1 MIPYRVPKN
10 DEAMIVR
17 RGKFLTLVQTAMNK
31 RELQFVRQAC
41 LIWLASYPGDLLVS
55 YIYAAI
61 LAELGDLE
69 MAVGNLQK
77 VIAYDPEFPEAMSL
91 LSQLVNGEA
100 IDAEYHSSL
109 AYLQRNP
116 APVPPTA
123 KWFAPLMNARR
134 AYEAGDQA
142 AAEKAILQALAHN
155 PNLPLP
161 AILHMQI
168 IHKNGN
174 MTLLDTLSGIYGN
187 RWPDCIQIKLL
198 SALADMQQG
207 EDSQGVEKLHWS
219 AAHDISGQVANRL
232 LGADHTFKP
241 IWPEDL
247 KVYFDLPIP
256 ASIAVELG
264 WNALGASGAGNGSE
278 TPAQPA
284 APAQHLASQS
294 ALSGSPTVPRM
305 VSEFA
310 NSAEVDYSEVPPEAF
325 LLSKSPNFGD
335 EKHTKARNETV
346 DSLNEIQA
354 EFDKLA
360 KTMRKTELTTADA
373 RFPNYVLMTSRT
385 ALTNKYGGNTANVII
400 DAMQDL
406 SIKITAL
413 PGWNSVVFVPDDPRI
428 ANDLGLTPNLANDAW
443 KLKLALADLDKQLA
457 GKGEMIGTLLIVGGN
472 DIVPFHQL
480 PNPTDDADSYV
491 PSDNPYA
498 TVDDNYFIPQWPVGR
513 IPDEAGND
521 PVYLIEQLRY
531 LNNEYALKLK
541 AKTFISG
548 TVFENWLFNF
558 RETLNATIQSF
569 KRSEQLGYCA
579 EVWKIP
585 STEVFNVIDRGD
597 RIKSS
602 PPVDTSTLLAKQ
614 KSNPR
619 FAYFNLHGLKDAP
632 EWFGQ
637 SDFTRRLNSP
647 EYPVA
652 VVPELFN
659 DDSPAPD
666 IVLSEACYG
675 ANILGKTARE
685 SMAMNLLATGSR
697 SFIGSTCIA
706 YGSVNKPLVGADLLA
721 YNIWTHVQNGVPVG
735 YALMRAK
742 LALASRM
749 TQTQG
754 YLDGEDQKTIL
765 SFVLYGDPLANKE
778 SLRNIPKPLLRPSKT
793 LIIKTISDSHEEMVV
808 SPEEMPDEILENVK
822 KVISAYLPGLDNATV
837 AINPQLTNFSLD
849 TAGVKDRKSRKH
861 YLEGSERY
869 VVTLRKSVE
878 FEKIPH
884 DHYARMTFDQ
894 KGEMI
899 KLSLSK

>member
-41 LIWLASYPGDLLVS
+41 LIWLASYPGDLLVN

-61 LAELGDLE
+61 LAELGDVE
-69 MAVGNLQK
+69 MAAGNLEK
-77 VIAYDPEFPEAMSL
+77 VIAYDPEFLEAMNL

-100 IDAEYHSSL
+100 IDVEYHSSL

-116 APVPPTA
+116 APVPPVTR
-123 KWFAPLMNARR
+123 WFAPLWNARR
-134 AYEAGDQA
+134 AFEAGDQE

-155 PNLPLP
+155 PSLPLP
-161 AILHMQI
+161 AILHMRI

-174 MTLLDTLSGIYGN
+174 MTLLDTLAGIYGN

-198 SALADMQQG
+198 SALADIQQG
-207 EDSQGVEKLHWS
+207 EDARGVEKLHWS
-219 AAHDISGQVANRL
+219 AAHDISAQAAIRL
-232 LGADHTFKP
+232 LGADHAFKP
-241 IWPEDL
+241 IWPDDL

-264 WNALGASGAGNGSE
+264 WNALATPGANIAPSASGEATVS
-278 TPAQPA
+278 AQPA
-284 APAQHLASQS
+284 ASQTAAAGSLPATQKISD
-294 ALSGSPTVPRM
+294 
-305 VSEFA
+305 FA
-310 NSAEVDYSEVPPEAF
+310 NTNPVDYSEVPPEAF

-335 EKHTKARNETV
+335 EKHRKARNETV

-354 EFDKLA
+354 EFDKIA
-360 KTMRKTELTTADA
+360 KTMRKSELTAADA
-373 RFPNYVLMTSRT
+373 RFPNYVLMTSRS
-385 ALTNKYGGNTANVII
+385 ALTNKYGANTANVIL

-428 ANDLGLTPNLANDAW
+428 ANDLGLTPSLANDAW
-443 KLKLALADLDKQLA
+443 KFKLALADLDKSLA
-457 GKGEMIGTLLIVGGN
+457 AKGEMIGTLLIIGGN

-480 PNPTDDADSYV
+480 PNPTDDADNYV

-513 IPDEAGND
+513 IPDEAGSD

-541 AKTFISG
+541 AKTLISG
-548 TVFENWLFNF
+548 TIFENWLINL
-558 RETLNATIQSF
+558 RESLNATMQNF
-569 KRSEQLGYCA
+569 RRSEQLGYCA

-597 RIKSS
+597 RLKSS
-602 PPVDTSTLLAKQ
+602 PPVEASSFVTTQ
-614 KSNPR
+614 KSNPK
-619 FAYFNLHGLKDAP
+619 FAYFNLHGLKDSP
-632 EWFGQ
+632 EWYGQ
-637 SDFTRRLNSP
+637 SDLTRRLNSP

-652 VVPELFN
+652 LIPESFSSN
-659 DDSPAPD
+659 APD

-675 ANILGKTARE
+675 ANILDKTAKD
-685 SMAMNLLATGSR
+685 ALALKLLAAGSR
-697 SFIGSTCIA
+697 AFVGSTVIA

-721 YNIWTHVQNGVPVG
+721 HSFWTHVQNTVPVG

-742 LALASRM
+742 LTLASQM
-749 TQTQG
+749 TQAQG

-765 SFVLYGDPLANKE
+765 SFVLYGDPLASKE

-793 LIIKTISDSHEEMVV
+793 LVIKTISDSHEEMVV

-849 TAGVKDRKSRKH
+849 TTGVKDRKARKH

-878 FEKIPH
+878 IKQIPH

-894 KGEMI
+894 KGDII

>member
-1 MIPYRVPKN
+1 MIPYRLPKN

-41 LIWLASYPGDLLVS
+41 LIWLASYPGDLLVN

-61 LAELGDLE
+61 LAELGDTE
-69 MAVGNLQK
+69 MAVGALQK
-77 VIAYDPEFPEAMSL
+77 IIAYDPEFTEAMSL

-100 IDAEYHSSL
+100 IDIEYHSSL

-116 APVPPTA
+116 APVPPIA
-123 KWFAPLMNARR
+123 KWFAPFMNARQ
-134 AYEAGDQA
+134 AYEAEDQS
-142 AAEKAILQALAHN
+142 AAEKAVLQALAHN
-155 PNLPLP
+155 PSLPLP
-161 AILHMQI
+161 AILHMRI

-174 MTLLDTLSGIYGN
+174 MTLLDTLAGIYGS
-187 RWPDCIQIKLL
+187 RWQDCIQIKLL

-207 EDSQGVEKLHWS
+207 EDARGVEKLHWS
-219 AAHDISGQVANRL
+219 AAHDVSGQAANRL
-232 LGADHTFKP
+232 LGVEHAFKP
-241 IWPEDL
+241 IWPDDL

-264 WNALGASGAGNGSE
+264 WNALA
-278 TPAQPA
+278 TPAAAVSPA
-284 APAQHLASQS
+284 TPLADAGTAPNQLGNTSSLPVTQKIS
-294 ALSGSPTVPRM
+294 DFTNTD
-305 VSEFA
+305 EI
-310 NSAEVDYSEVPPEAF
+310 DYSEVPPEAF
-325 LLSKSPNFGD
+325 LLSKSPDFGD
-335 EKHTKARNETV
+335 EKHTKARDETV
-346 DSLNEIQA
+346 ASLNEIQA
-354 EFDKLA
+354 EFDRIA
-360 KTMRKTELTTADA
+360 KSLRKSELSTADA
-373 RFPNYVLMTSRT
+373 RFPNYVLMSSKT
-385 ALTNKYGGNTANVII
+385 ALTQKYGANTANVII

-406 SIKITAL
+406 AIKITAL
-413 PGWNSVVFVPDDPRI
+413 PGWNSVVLVPDDPRI
-428 ANDLGLTPNLANDAW
+428 ANDLGLTPSQTNEAW
-443 KLKLALADLDKQLA
+443 NLKLALAELDKKLA
-457 GKGEMIGTLLIVGGN
+457 EKGEMIGTLLIIGGN

-480 PNPTDDADSYV
+480 PNPTDDADTYV

-513 IPDEAGND
+513 IPDEAGSD

-541 AKTFISG
+541 AKTIISG
-548 TVFENWLFNF
+548 TVFESWIFNL
-558 RETLNATIQSF
+558 RESIFATLQSF
-569 KRSEQLGYCA
+569 RRSEQLGYCA
-579 EVWKIP
+579 EVWRIP
-585 STEVFNVIDRGD
+585 SADVFSVIDRGD

-602 PPVDTSTLLAKQ
+602 PPEDTSSVLARQ
-614 KSNPR
+614 KSNPS
-619 FAYFNLHGLKDAP
+619 FGYFNLHGLKDAP

-637 SDFTRRLNSP
+637 SDLARRLDSP

-652 VVPELFN
+652 VVPSLF
-659 DDSPAPD
+659 SAATPAPD

-675 ANILGKTARE
+675 ANILEKTAGQ
-685 SMAMNLLATGSR
+685 SVALNLLSAGSR
-697 SFIGSTCIA
+697 SFVGSTCIA

-721 YNIWTHVQNGVPVG
+721 HSFWTQVQNSMPVG

-742 LALASRM
+742 LTLASKM
-749 TQTQG
+749 TQAQG

-765 SFVLYGDPLANKE
+765 SFVLYGDPLANKD
-778 SLRNIPKPLLRPSKT
+778 SLRNIPKPLLRPAKH
-793 LIIKTISDSHEEMVV
+793 LEIKTISDSHEEMVV
-808 SPEEMPDEILENVK
+808 TPEEMPNEILDNVR
-822 KVISAYLPGLDNATV
+822 KVISEYLPGLDNATV

-849 TAGVKDRKSRKH
+849 PLGAKDRKSRKV

-878 FEKIPH
+878 IRQISHEQ
-884 DHYARMTFDQ
+884 YARMTFDH

>member
-1 MIPYRVPKN
+1 MIPYRLPKN

-41 LIWLASYPGDLLVS
+41 LIWLASYPGDLLVN

-61 LAELGDLE
+61 LAELGDTE
-69 MAVGNLQK
+69 MAVGALQK
-77 VIAYDPEFPEAMSL
+77 IIAYDPEFTEAMSL

-100 IDAEYHSSL
+100 IDIEYHSSL

-116 APVPPTA
+116 APVPPIA
-123 KWFAPLMNARR
+123 KWFAPFMNARQ
-134 AYEAGDQA
+134 AYEAGDQS
-142 AAEKAILQALAHN
+142 AAEKAVLQALAHN
-155 PNLPLP
+155 PSLPLP
-161 AILHMQI
+161 AILHMRI

-174 MTLLDTLSGIYGN
+174 MTLLDTLAGIYGS
-187 RWPDCIQIKLL
+187 RWQDCIQIKLL

-207 EDSQGVEKLHWS
+207 EDARGVEKLHWS
-219 AAHDISGQVANRL
+219 AAHDVSGQAANRL
-232 LGADHTFKP
+232 LGVEHAFKP
-241 IWPEDL
+241 IWPDDL

-264 WNALGASGAGNGSE
+264 WNALA
-278 TPAQPA
+278 TPAAAVSPA
-284 APAQHLASQS
+284 TPLADAGTAPNQLGNTSSLPVTQKISDFTNTDEIDH
-294 ALSGSPTVPRM
+294 
-305 VSEFA
+305 
-310 NSAEVDYSEVPPEAF
+310 SEVPPEAF
-325 LLSKSPNFGD
+325 LLSKSPDFGD
-335 EKHTKARNETV
+335 EKHTKARDETV
-346 DSLNEIQA
+346 ASLNEIQA
-354 EFDKLA
+354 EFDRIA
-360 KTMRKTELTTADA
+360 KSLRKSELSTADA
-373 RFPNYVLMTSRT
+373 RFPNYVLMSSKT
-385 ALTNKYGGNTANVII
+385 ALTQKYGANTANVII

-406 SIKITAL
+406 AIKITAL
-413 PGWNSVVFVPDDPRI
+413 PGWNSVVLVPDDPRI
-428 ANDLGLTPNLANDAW
+428 ANDLGLTPSQTNEAW
-443 KLKLALADLDKQLA
+443 NLKLALAELDKKLA
-457 GKGEMIGTLLIVGGN
+457 EKGEMIGTLLIIGGN

-480 PNPTDDADSYV
+480 PNPTDDADTYV

-513 IPDEAGND
+513 IPDEAGSD

-541 AKTFISG
+541 AKTIISG
-548 TVFENWLFNF
+548 TVFESWIFNL
-558 RETLNATIQSF
+558 RESIFATLQSF
-569 KRSEQLGYCA
+569 RRSEQLGYCA
-579 EVWKIP
+579 EVWRIP
-585 STEVFNVIDRGD
+585 SADVFSVIDRGD

-602 PPVDTSTLLAKQ
+602 PPEDTSSVLARQ
-614 KSNPR
+614 KSNPS
-619 FAYFNLHGLKDAP
+619 FGYFNLHGLKDAP

-637 SDFTRRLNSP
+637 SDLARRLDSP

-652 VVPELFN
+652 VVPSLF
-659 DDSPAPD
+659 SAATPAPD

-675 ANILGKTARE
+675 ANILEKTAGQ
-685 SMAMNLLATGSR
+685 SVALNLLSAGSR
-697 SFIGSTCIA
+697 SFVGSTCIA

-721 YNIWTHVQNGVPVG
+721 HSFWTQVQNSMPVG

-742 LALASRM
+742 LTLASKM
-749 TQTQG
+749 TQAQG

-765 SFVLYGDPLANKE
+765 SFVLYGDPLANKD
-778 SLRNIPKPLLRPSKT
+778 SLRNIPKPLLRPAKH
-793 LIIKTISDSHEEMVV
+793 LEIKTISDSHEEMVV
-808 SPEEMPDEILENVK
+808 TPEEMPNEILDNVR
-822 KVISAYLPGLDNATV
+822 KVISEYLPGLDNATV

-849 TAGVKDRKSRKH
+849 PLGAKDRKSRKV

-878 FEKIPH
+878 IRQISHEQ
-884 DHYARMTFDQ
+884 YARMTFDH

>member
-1 MIPYRVPKN
+1 MIPYRLPKN

-41 LIWLASYPGDLLVS
+41 LIWLASYPGDLLVN

-61 LAELGDLE
+61 LAELGDTE
-69 MAVGNLQK
+69 MAVGALQK
-77 VIAYDPEFPEAMSL
+77 IIAYDPEFTEAMSL

-100 IDAEYHSSL
+100 IDIEYHSSL

-116 APVPPTA
+116 APVPPIA
-123 KWFAPLMNARR
+123 KWFAPFMNARQ
-134 AYEAGDQA
+134 AYEAGDQS
-142 AAEKAILQALAHN
+142 AAEKAVLQALAHN
-155 PNLPLP
+155 PSLPLP
-161 AILHMQI
+161 AILHMRI

-174 MTLLDTLSGIYGN
+174 MTLLDTLAGIYGS
-187 RWPDCIQIKLL
+187 RWQDCIQIKLL

-207 EDSQGVEKLHWS
+207 EDARGVEKLHWS
-219 AAHDISGQVANRL
+219 AAHDVSGQAANRL
-232 LGADHTFKP
+232 LGVEHAFKP
-241 IWPEDL
+241 IWPDDL

-264 WNALGASGAGNGSE
+264 WNALA
-278 TPAQPA
+278 TPAAAVSPA
-284 APAQHLASQS
+284 TPLADAGTAPNQLGNTSSLPVTQKISDFTNTDEIDH
-294 ALSGSPTVPRM
+294 
-305 VSEFA
+305 
-310 NSAEVDYSEVPPEAF
+310 SEVPPEAF
-325 LLSKSPNFGD
+325 LLSKSPDFGD
-335 EKHTKARNETV
+335 EKHTKARDETV
-346 DSLNEIQA
+346 ASLNEIQA
-354 EFDKLA
+354 EFDRIA
-360 KTMRKTELTTADA
+360 KSLRKSELSTADA
-373 RFPNYVLMTSRT
+373 RFPNYVLMSSKT
-385 ALTNKYGGNTANVII
+385 ALTQKYGANTANVII

-406 SIKITAL
+406 AIKITAL
-413 PGWNSVVFVPDDPRI
+413 PGWNSVVLVPDDPRI
-428 ANDLGLTPNLANDAW
+428 ANDLGLTPSQTNEAW
-443 KLKLALADLDKQLA
+443 NLKLALAELDKKLA
-457 GKGEMIGTLLIVGGN
+457 EKGEMIGTLLIIGGN

-480 PNPTDDADSYV
+480 PNPTDDADTYV

-513 IPDEAGND
+513 IPDEAGSD

-541 AKTFISG
+541 AKTIISG
-548 TVFENWLFNF
+548 TVFESWIFNL
-558 RETLNATIQSF
+558 RESIFATLQSF
-569 KRSEQLGYCA
+569 RRSEQLGYCA
-579 EVWKIP
+579 EVWRIP
-585 STEVFNVIDRGD
+585 SADVFSVIDRGD

-602 PPVDTSTLLAKQ
+602 PPEDTSSVLARQ
-614 KSNPR
+614 KSNPS
-619 FAYFNLHGLKDAP
+619 FGYFNLHGLKDAP

-637 SDFTRRLNSP
+637 SDLARRLDSP

-652 VVPELFN
+652 VVPSLF
-659 DDSPAPD
+659 SAATPAPD

-675 ANILGKTARE
+675 ANILEKTAGQ
-685 SMAMNLLATGSR
+685 SVALNLLSAGSR
-697 SFIGSTCIA
+697 SFVGSTCIA

-721 YNIWTHVQNGVPVG
+721 HSFWTQVQNSMPVG

-742 LALASRM
+742 LTLASKM
-749 TQTQG
+749 TQAQG

-765 SFVLYGDPLANKE
+765 SFVLYGDPLANKD
-778 SLRNIPKPLLRPSKT
+778 SLRNIPKPLLRPAKH
-793 LIIKTISDSHEEMVV
+793 LEIKTISDSHEEMVV
-808 SPEEMPDEILENVK
+808 TPEEMPNEILDNVR
-822 KVISAYLPGLDNATV
+822 KVISEYLPGLDNATV

-849 TAGVKDRKSRKH
+849 PLGAKDRKSRKV

-878 FEKIPH
+878 IKQISHEQ
-884 DHYARMTFDQ
+884 YARMTFDH

>member
-1 MIPYRVPKN
+1 MIPYRLPKN

-41 LIWLASYPGDLLVS
+41 LIWLASYPGDLLVN

-61 LAELGDLE
+61 LAELGDTE
-69 MAVGNLQK
+69 MAVGALQK
-77 VIAYDPEFPEAMSL
+77 IIAYDPEFTEAMSL

-100 IDAEYHSSL
+100 IDIEYHSSL

-116 APVPPTA
+116 APVPPIA
-123 KWFAPLMNARR
+123 KWFAPFMNARQ
-134 AYEAGDQA
+134 AYEAGDQS
-142 AAEKAILQALAHN
+142 AAEKAVLQALAHN
-155 PNLPLP
+155 PSLPLP
-161 AILHMQI
+161 AILHMRI

-174 MTLLDTLSGIYGN
+174 MTLLDTLAGIYGS
-187 RWPDCIQIKLL
+187 RWQDCIQIKLL

-207 EDSQGVEKLHWS
+207 EDARGVEKLHWS
-219 AAHDISGQVANRL
+219 AAHDVSGQAANRL
-232 LGADHTFKP
+232 LGVEHAFKP
-241 IWPEDL
+241 IWPDDL

-264 WNALGASGAGNGSE
+264 WNALA
-278 TPAQPA
+278 TPAAAVSPA
-284 APAQHLASQS
+284 APLAD
-294 ALSGSPTVPRM
+294 AGTAPTQLGNTSSLPVTQKI
-305 VSEFA
+305 SDFSNTDEI
-310 NSAEVDYSEVPPEAF
+310 DYSEVPPEAF
-325 LLSKSPNFGD
+325 LLSKSPDFGD
-335 EKHTKARNETV
+335 EKHTKARDETV
-346 DSLNEIQA
+346 ASLNEIQA
-354 EFDKLA
+354 EFDRIA
-360 KTMRKTELTTADA
+360 KSLRKSELSTADA
-373 RFPNYVLMTSRT
+373 RFPNYVLMSSKT
-385 ALTNKYGGNTANVII
+385 ALTQKYGANTANVII

-406 SIKITAL
+406 AIKITAL
-413 PGWNSVVFVPDDPRI
+413 PGWNSVVLVPDDPRI
-428 ANDLGLTPNLANDAW
+428 ANDLGLTPSQTNEAW
-443 KLKLALADLDKQLA
+443 NLKLALAELDKKLA
-457 GKGEMIGTLLIVGGN
+457 EKGEMIGTLLIIGGN

-480 PNPTDDADSYV
+480 PNPTDDADTYV

-513 IPDEAGND
+513 IPDEAGSD

-541 AKTFISG
+541 AKTIISG
-548 TVFENWLFNF
+548 TVFESWIFNL
-558 RETLNATIQSF
+558 RESIFATLQSF
-569 KRSEQLGYCA
+569 RRSEQLGYCA
-579 EVWKIP
+579 EVWRIP
-585 STEVFNVIDRGD
+585 SADVFSVIDRED

-602 PPVDTSTLLAKQ
+602 PPEDTSSVLARQ
-614 KSNPR
+614 KSNPS
-619 FAYFNLHGLKDAP
+619 FGYFNLHGLKDAP

-637 SDFTRRLNSP
+637 SDLARRLDSP

-652 VVPELFN
+652 VVPSLF
-659 DDSPAPD
+659 SAATPAPD

-675 ANILGKTARE
+675 ANILEKTAGQ
-685 SMAMNLLATGSR
+685 SVALNLLSAGSR
-697 SFIGSTCIA
+697 SFVGSTCIA

-721 YNIWTHVQNGVPVG
+721 HSFWTQVQNSMPVG

-742 LALASRM
+742 LTLASKM
-749 TQTQG
+749 TQAQG

-765 SFVLYGDPLANKE
+765 SFVLYGDPLANKD
-778 SLRNIPKPLLRPSKT
+778 SLRNIPKPLLRPAKH
-793 LIIKTISDSHEEMVV
+793 LEIKTISDSHEEMVV
-808 SPEEMPDEILENVK
+808 TPEEMPNEILDNVR
-822 KVISAYLPGLDNATV
+822 KVISEYLPGLDNATV

-849 TAGVKDRKSRKH
+849 PLGAKDRKSRKV

-878 FEKIPH
+878 IRQISHEQ
-884 DHYARMTFDQ
+884 YARMTFDH

>member
-41 LIWLASYPGDLLVS
+41 LIWLASYPGDLLVN

-61 LAELGDLE
+61 LAELGDVE
-69 MAVGNLQK
+69 MAVGNLEK
-77 VIAYDPEFPEAMSL
+77 IIAYDPEFLEAMSL

-100 IDAEYHSSL
+100 IDVEYHSSL

-123 KWFAPLMNARR
+123 KWFAPFMNARR
-134 AYEAGDQA
+134 AFESGDQA
-142 AAEKAILQALAHN
+142 GAEKAILQALAHN

-161 AILHMQI
+161 AILHMRI

-174 MTLLDTLSGIYGN
+174 MTLLDTLAGIYGN
-187 RWPDCIQIKLL
+187 RWPDCVQIKLL

-207 EDSQGVEKLHWS
+207 EDARGVEKLHWS
-219 AAHDISGQVANRL
+219 AAHDISGQAASRL

-241 IWPEDL
+241 IWPDDL

-264 WNALGASGAGNGSE
+264 WNALATPGAPLADVASTENSSA
-278 TPAQPA
+278 AQPEASA
-284 APAQHLASQS
+284 AASSLPATQKIAD
-294 ALSGSPTVPRM
+294 
-305 VSEFA
+305 FA
-310 NSAEVDYSEVPPEAF
+310 NTNDVDYSEVPPEAF

-335 EKHTKARNETV
+335 EKHIKARNETV

-354 EFDKLA
+354 EFDKIA
-360 KTMRKTELTTADA
+360 KTMRKSELTTADA

-385 ALTNKYGGNTANVII
+385 ALTNKYGANTANVII

-413 PGWNSVVFVPDDPRI
+413 PGWNSVVLVPDDPRI
-428 ANDLGLTPNLANDAW
+428 ANDLGLTPSLANDAW

-457 GKGEMIGTLLIVGGN
+457 AKGEMIGTLLIIGGN

-480 PNPTDDADSYV
+480 PNPTDDADTYV

-513 IPDEAGND
+513 IPDEIGTD

-531 LNNEYALKLK
+531 LNSEYALKLK

-548 TVFENWLFNF
+548 TIFENWLFNL
-558 RETLNATIQSF
+558 RESISATMQSF

-585 STEVFNVIDRGD
+585 SMEVFNVIDRGD
-597 RIKSS
+597 RIQSC
-602 PPVDTSTLLAKQ
+602 PPADSATFLTKQ

-632 EWFGQ
+632 EWYGQ
-637 SDFTRRLNSP
+637 SDFTRRIAGP

-652 VVPELFN
+652 IVPETFTA
-659 DDSPAPD
+659 DSSAPD

-675 ANILGKTARE
+675 ANILEKAAKDA
-685 SMAMNLLATGSR
+685 MAMKLLATGSR
-697 SFIGSTCIA
+697 AFIGSTVIA

-721 YNIWTHVQNGVPVG
+721 HSFWTHVQNSVPVG

-742 LALASRM
+742 LTLASRM
-749 TQTQG
+749 TQAQG

-765 SFVLYGDPLANKE
+765 SFVLYGDPLASKD
-778 SLRNIPKPLLRPSKT
+778 SLRSIPKPLLRPSKN
-793 LIIKTISDSHEEMVV
+793 LVIKTISDSHEEMVV

-878 FEKIPH
+878 FKQIPH

>member
-284 APAQHLASQS
+284 APAQHLAPQS

-878 FEKIPH
+878 FEK
-884 DHYARMTFDQ
+884 
-894 KGEMI
+894 
-899 KLSLSK
+899 

>member
-1 MIPYRVPKN
+1 MIPYRLPKN

-41 LIWLASYPGDLLVS
+41 LIWLASYPGDLLVN

-61 LAELGDLE
+61 LAELGDTE
-69 MAVGNLQK
+69 MAVGALQK
-77 VIAYDPEFPEAMSL
+77 IIAYDPEFTEAMSL

-100 IDAEYHSSL
+100 IDIEYHSSL

-116 APVPPTA
+116 APVPPIA
-123 KWFAPLMNARR
+123 KWFAPFMNARQ
-134 AYEAGDQA
+134 AYEAGDQS
-142 AAEKAILQALAHN
+142 AAEKAVLQALAHN
-155 PNLPLP
+155 PSLPLP
-161 AILHMQI
+161 AILHMRI

-174 MTLLDTLSGIYGN
+174 MTLLDTLAGIYGS
-187 RWPDCIQIKLL
+187 RWQDCIQIKLL

-207 EDSQGVEKLHWS
+207 EDARGVEKLHWS
-219 AAHDISGQVANRL
+219 AAHDVSGQAANRL
-232 LGADHTFKP
+232 LGVEHAFKP
-241 IWPEDL
+241 IWPDDL

-264 WNALGASGAGNGSE
+264 WNALA
-278 TPAQPA
+278 TPAAAVSPA
-284 APAQHLASQS
+284 APLAD
-294 ALSGSPTVPRM
+294 AGTAPTQLGNTSSLPVTQKI
-305 VSEFA
+305 SDFTNTDEI
-310 NSAEVDYSEVPPEAF
+310 DHSEVPPEAF
-325 LLSKSPNFGD
+325 LLSKSPDFGD
-335 EKHTKARNETV
+335 EKHTKARDETV
-346 DSLNEIQA
+346 ASLNEIQA
-354 EFDKLA
+354 EFDRIA
-360 KTMRKTELTTADA
+360 KSLRKSELSTADA
-373 RFPNYVLMTSRT
+373 RFPNYVLMSSKT
-385 ALTNKYGGNTANVII
+385 ALTQKYGANTANVII

-406 SIKITAL
+406 AIKITAL
-413 PGWNSVVFVPDDPRI
+413 PGWNSVVLVPDDPRI
-428 ANDLGLTPNLANDAW
+428 ANDLGLTPSQTNEAW
-443 KLKLALADLDKQLA
+443 NLKLALAELDKKLA
-457 GKGEMIGTLLIVGGN
+457 EKGEMIGTLLIIGGN

-480 PNPTDDADSYV
+480 PNPTDDADTYV

-513 IPDEAGND
+513 IPDEAGSD

-541 AKTFISG
+541 AKTIISG
-548 TVFENWLFNF
+548 TVFESWIFNL
-558 RETLNATIQSF
+558 RESIFATLQSF
-569 KRSEQLGYCA
+569 RRSEQLGYCA
-579 EVWKIP
+579 EVWRIP
-585 STEVFNVIDRGD
+585 SADVFSVIDRGD

-602 PPVDTSTLLAKQ
+602 PPEDTSSVLARQ
-614 KSNPR
+614 KSNPS
-619 FAYFNLHGLKDAP
+619 FGYFNLHGLKDAP

-637 SDFTRRLNSP
+637 SDLARRLDSP

-652 VVPELFN
+652 VVPSLF
-659 DDSPAPD
+659 SAATPAPD

-675 ANILGKTARE
+675 ANILEKTAGQ
-685 SMAMNLLATGSR
+685 SVALNLLSAGSR
-697 SFIGSTCIA
+697 SFVGSTCIA

-721 YNIWTHVQNGVPVG
+721 HSFWTQVQNSMPVG

-742 LALASRM
+742 LTLASKM
-749 TQTQG
+749 TQAQG

-765 SFVLYGDPLANKE
+765 SFVLYGDPLANKD
-778 SLRNIPKPLLRPSKT
+778 SLRNIPKPLLRPAKH
-793 LIIKTISDSHEEMVV
+793 LEIKTISDSHEEMVV
-808 SPEEMPDEILENVK
+808 TPEEMPNEILDNVR
-822 KVISAYLPGLDNATV
+822 KVISEYLPGLDNATV

-849 TAGVKDRKSRKH
+849 PLGAKDRKSRKV

-878 FEKIPH
+878 IRQISHEQ
-884 DHYARMTFDQ
+884 YARMTFDH

>member
-1 MIPYRVPKN
+1 MIPYRLPKN

-41 LIWLASYPGDLLVS
+41 LIWLASYPGDLLVN

-61 LAELGDLE
+61 LAELGDTE
-69 MAVGNLQK
+69 MAVGALQK
-77 VIAYDPEFPEAMSL
+77 IIAYDPEFTEAMSL

-100 IDAEYHSSL
+100 IDIEYHSSL

-116 APVPPTA
+116 APVPPIA
-123 KWFAPLMNARR
+123 KWFAPFMNARQ
-134 AYEAGDQA
+134 AYEAGDQS
-142 AAEKAILQALAHN
+142 AAEKAVLQALAHN
-155 PNLPLP
+155 PSLPLP
-161 AILHMQI
+161 AILHMRI

-174 MTLLDTLSGIYGN
+174 MTLLDTLAGIYGS
-187 RWPDCIQIKLL
+187 RWQDCIQIKLL

-207 EDSQGVEKLHWS
+207 EDARGVEKLHWS
-219 AAHDISGQVANRL
+219 AAHDVSGQAANRL
-232 LGADHTFKP
+232 LGVEHAFKP
-241 IWPEDL
+241 IWPDDL

-264 WNALGASGAGNGSE
+264 WNALA
-278 TPAQPA
+278 TPAAAASPA
-284 APAQHLASQS
+284 ASLADAGTAPNQLGNTSSLPVTQKIS
-294 ALSGSPTVPRM
+294 DFSNTD
-305 VSEFA
+305 EI
-310 NSAEVDYSEVPPEAF
+310 DYSEVPPEAF
-325 LLSKSPNFGD
+325 LLSKSPDFGD
-335 EKHTKARNETV
+335 EKHTKARDETV
-346 DSLNEIQA
+346 ASLNEIQA
-354 EFDKLA
+354 EFDRIA
-360 KTMRKTELTTADA
+360 KSLRKSELSTADA
-373 RFPNYVLMTSRT
+373 RFPNYVLMSSKT
-385 ALTNKYGGNTANVII
+385 ALTQKYGANTANVII

-406 SIKITAL
+406 AIKITAL
-413 PGWNSVVFVPDDPRI
+413 PGWNSVVLVPDDPRI
-428 ANDLGLTPNLANDAW
+428 ANDLGLTPSQTNEAW
-443 KLKLALADLDKQLA
+443 NLKLALAELDKKLA
-457 GKGEMIGTLLIVGGN
+457 EKGEMIGTLLIIGGN

-480 PNPTDDADSYV
+480 PNPTDDADTYV

-513 IPDEAGND
+513 IPDEAGSD

-541 AKTFISG
+541 AKTIISG
-548 TVFENWLFNF
+548 TVFESWIFNL
-558 RETLNATIQSF
+558 RESIFATLQSF
-569 KRSEQLGYCA
+569 RRSEQLGYCA
-579 EVWKIP
+579 EVWRIP
-585 STEVFNVIDRGD
+585 SADVFSVIDRED

-602 PPVDTSTLLAKQ
+602 PPEDTSSVLAKQ
-614 KSNPR
+614 KSNPS
-619 FAYFNLHGLKDAP
+619 FGYFNLHGLKDAP

-637 SDFTRRLNSP
+637 SDLARRLDSP

-652 VVPELFN
+652 VVPSLF
-659 DDSPAPD
+659 SAATPAPD

-675 ANILGKTARE
+675 ANILEKTAGQ
-685 SMAMNLLATGSR
+685 SVALNLLSAGSR
-697 SFIGSTCIA
+697 SFVGSTCIA

-721 YNIWTHVQNGVPVG
+721 HSFWTQVQNSMPVG

-742 LALASRM
+742 LTLASKM
-749 TQTQG
+749 TQAQG

-765 SFVLYGDPLANKE
+765 SFVLYGDPLANKD
-778 SLRNIPKPLLRPSKT
+778 SLRSIPKPLLRPAKH
-793 LIIKTISDSHEEMVV
+793 LEIKTISDSHEEMVV
-808 SPEEMPDEILENVK
+808 TPEEMPNEILDNVR
-822 KVISAYLPGLDNATV
+822 KVISEYLPGLDNATV

-849 TAGVKDRKSRKH
+849 PLGAKDRKSRKV

-878 FEKIPH
+878 IKQISHEQ
-884 DHYARMTFDQ
+884 YARMTFDH

>member
-17 RGKFLTLVQTAMNK
+17 RAKFLTLVQTAMNK

-41 LIWLASYPGDLLVS
+41 LIWLASYPGDLLVN

-61 LAELGDLE
+61 LAELGDVE
-69 MAVGNLQK
+69 MAVGNLEK
-77 VIAYDPEFPEAMSL
+77 IIAYDPEFLEAMSL

-100 IDAEYHSSL
+100 IDVEYHSSL

-123 KWFAPLMNARR
+123 KWYAPFMNARR
-134 AYEAGDQA
+134 AFEAGDQA

-161 AILHMQI
+161 AILHMRI

-174 MTLLDTLSGIYGN
+174 MTLLDTLAGIYGN

-207 EDSQGVEKLHWS
+207 EDARGVEKLHWS
-219 AAHDISGQVANRL
+219 AAHDISGQAVSRL
-232 LGADHTFKP
+232 LGADHAFRP
-241 IWPEDL
+241 IWPDDL

-264 WNALGASGAGNGSE
+264 WNALATPNLAAAPADSAE
-278 TPAQPA
+278 TVAAAQPA
-284 APAQHLASQS
+284 S
-294 ALSGSPTVPRM
+294 AGSLPLTQKIADFV
-305 VSEFA
+305 
-310 NSAEVDYSEVPPEAF
+310 NTDNIDYSEVPPEAF
-325 LLSKSPNFGD
+325 LLSKSPNFGE
-335 EKHTKARNETV
+335 EKQMKARNETV

-354 EFDKLA
+354 EFDKIA
-360 KTMRKTELTTADA
+360 KTMHKSELTTADA

-385 ALTNKYGGNTANVII
+385 ALANKYGANTANVII

-413 PGWNSVVFVPDDPRI
+413 PGWNSIVFVPDDPRI
-428 ANDLGLTPNLANDAW
+428 ANDLGLTPSLANDAW
-443 KLKLALADLDKQLA
+443 KFKLALADLDKSLA
-457 GKGEMIGTLLIVGGN
+457 AKGEMVGTLLIIGGN

-480 PNPTDDADSYV
+480 PNPTDDADNYV
-491 PSDNPYA
+491 ASDNPYA

-513 IPDEAGND
+513 IPDEAGSD

-548 TVFENWLFNF
+548 TVFENWLYNL
-558 RETLNATIQSF
+558 RESLNVTLQSF

-585 STEVFNVIDRGD
+585 STEVYNLIDRGD

-602 PPVDTSTLLAKQ
+602 PPVDTSTLLANQ
-614 KSNPR
+614 KSNPK

-652 VVPELFN
+652 VVPDLFN
-659 DDSPAPD
+659 METPAPD

-675 ANILGKTARE
+675 ANILDKTAKE
-685 SMAMNLLATGSR
+685 AMAIKLLATGCR
-697 SFIGSTCIA
+697 AFVGSTCTA

-721 YNIWTHVQNGVPVG
+721 HSFWTHVQNSVPVG

-742 LALASRM
+742 LTLASRM
-749 TQTQG
+749 TQAQG

-778 SLRNIPKPLLRPSKT
+778 SMRNIPKPLLRPSKT
-793 LIIKTISDSHEEMVV
+793 LVIKTISDSHEEMVV
-808 SPEEMPDEILENVK
+808 SPEEMPDEILDNVK

-849 TAGVKDRKSRKH
+849 TAGVKERKSRKH

-878 FEKIPH
+878 IKQISH
-884 DHYARMTFDQ
+884 AQYARMTFDQ
-894 KGEMI
+894 KGEMV

>member
-1 MIPYRVPKN
+1 MIPYRLPKN

-41 LIWLASYPGDLLVS
+41 LIWLASYPGDLLVN

-61 LAELGDLE
+61 LAELGDTE
-69 MAVGNLQK
+69 MAVGALQK
-77 VIAYDPEFPEAMSL
+77 IIAYDPEFTEAMSL

-100 IDAEYHSSL
+100 IDIEYHSSL

-116 APVPPTA
+116 APVPPIA
-123 KWFAPLMNARR
+123 KWFAPFMNARQ
-134 AYEAGDQA
+134 AYEAEDQS
-142 AAEKAILQALAHN
+142 AAEKAVLQALAHN
-155 PNLPLP
+155 PSLPLP
-161 AILHMQI
+161 AILHMRI

-174 MTLLDTLSGIYGN
+174 MTLLDTLAGIYGS
-187 RWPDCIQIKLL
+187 RWQDCIQIKLL

-207 EDSQGVEKLHWS
+207 EDARGVEKLHWS
-219 AAHDISGQVANRL
+219 AAHDVSGQAANRL
-232 LGADHTFKP
+232 LGVEHAFKP
-241 IWPEDL
+241 IWPDDL

-264 WNALGASGAGNGSE
+264 WNALA
-278 TPAQPA
+278 TPAAAASPA
-284 APAQHLASQS
+284 APLAN
-294 ALSGSPTVPRM
+294 AGTTPTQLGNTSSLPVTQKI
-305 VSEFA
+305 SDFTNTE
-310 NSAEVDYSEVPPEAF
+310 EIDYSEVPPEAF
-325 LLSKSPNFGD
+325 LLSKSPDFGD
-335 EKHTKARNETV
+335 EKHTKARDETV
-346 DSLNEIQA
+346 ASLNEIQA
-354 EFDKLA
+354 EFDRIA
-360 KTMRKTELTTADA
+360 KSLRKSELSTADA
-373 RFPNYVLMTSRT
+373 RFPNYVLMSSKT
-385 ALTNKYGGNTANVII
+385 ALTQKYGANTANVII

-406 SIKITAL
+406 AIKITAL
-413 PGWNSVVFVPDDPRI
+413 PGWNSVVLVPDDPRI
-428 ANDLGLTPNLANDAW
+428 ANDLGLTPSQTNEAW
-443 KLKLALADLDKQLA
+443 NLKLALAELDKKLA
-457 GKGEMIGTLLIVGGN
+457 EKGEMIGTLLIIGGN

-480 PNPTDDADSYV
+480 PNPTDDADTYV

-513 IPDEAGND
+513 IPDEAGSD

-541 AKTFISG
+541 AKTIISG
-548 TVFENWLFNF
+548 TVFESWIFNL
-558 RETLNATIQSF
+558 RESIFATLQSF
-569 KRSEQLGYCA
+569 RRSEQLGYCA
-579 EVWKIP
+579 EVWRIP
-585 STEVFNVIDRGD
+585 SADVFSVIDRGD

-602 PPVDTSTLLAKQ
+602 PPEDTSSVLARQ
-614 KSNPR
+614 KSNPS
-619 FAYFNLHGLKDAP
+619 FGYFNLHGLKDAP

-637 SDFTRRLNSP
+637 SDLARRLDSP

-652 VVPELFN
+652 VVPSLF
-659 DDSPAPD
+659 SAATPAPD

-675 ANILGKTARE
+675 ANILEKTAGQ
-685 SMAMNLLATGSR
+685 SVALNLLSAGSR
-697 SFIGSTCIA
+697 SFVGSTCIA

-721 YNIWTHVQNGVPVG
+721 HSFWTQVQNSMPVG

-742 LALASRM
+742 LTLASKM
-749 TQTQG
+749 TQAQG

-765 SFVLYGDPLANKE
+765 SFVLYGDPLANKD
-778 SLRNIPKPLLRPSKT
+778 SLRSIPKPLLRPAKH
-793 LIIKTISDSHEEMVV
+793 LEIKTISDSHEEMVV
-808 SPEEMPDEILENVK
+808 TPEEMPNEILDNVR
-822 KVISAYLPGLDNATV
+822 KVISEYLPGLDNATV

-849 TAGVKDRKSRKH
+849 PLGAKDRKSRKV

-878 FEKIPH
+878 IKQISHEQ
-884 DHYARMTFDQ
+884 YARMTFDH

>member
-41 LIWLASYPGDLLVS
+41 LIWLASYPGDLLVN
-55 YIYAAI
+55 YIYSAI
-61 LAELGDLE
+61 LAELGDVE
-69 MAVGNLQK
+69 MAVGNLEK
-77 VIAYDPEFPEAMSL
+77 IIAYDPEFLEAMSL

-123 KWFAPLMNARR
+123 KWFAPFMNARR
-134 AYEAGDQA
+134 AFEAGDQA
-142 AAEKAILQALAHN
+142 TAEKAILQALAHN

-161 AILHMQI
+161 AILHMRI

-174 MTLLDTLSGIYGN
+174 MTLLDTLAGIYGN

-207 EDSQGVEKLHWS
+207 EDARGVEKLHWS
-219 AAHDISGQVANRL
+219 AAHDISGQAAIRL

-241 IWPEDL
+241 IWPDDL

-264 WNALGASGAGNGSE
+264 WNALTTPNTAAAPTGSAQSSAA
-278 TPAQPA
+278 AQPA
-284 APAQHLASQS
+284 AAGLLPATQKI
-294 ALSGSPTVPRM
+294 TD
-305 VSEFA
+305 FA
-310 NSAEVDYSEVPPEAF
+310 NTDDVDYSEVPPEAF

-335 EKHTKARNETV
+335 EKQTKARNETV
-346 DSLNEIQA
+346 ESLNEIQA
-354 EFDKLA
+354 EFDKIA
-360 KTMRKTELTTADA
+360 RTMRKSELTTADA

-385 ALTNKYGGNTANVII
+385 ALTNKYGANTANVII

-406 SIKITAL
+406 STKITAL
-413 PGWNSVVFVPDDPRI
+413 PGWNSVVLVPDDARI
-428 ANDLGLTPNLANDAW
+428 VNDLGLTPSLANDAW
-443 KLKLALADLDKQLA
+443 KLKLALADLDKNLA
-457 GKGEMIGTLLIVGGN
+457 AKGEMIGTLLIIGGN

-480 PNPTDDADSYV
+480 PNPTDDADTYV
-491 PSDNPYA
+491 PSDNPYSS
-498 TVDDNYFIPQWPVGR
+498 VDDNYFIPQWPVGR
-513 IPDEAGND
+513 IPDEAGSD

-541 AKTFISG
+541 AKTIISG
-548 TVFENWLFNF
+548 TVFGNWLFNL
-558 RETLNATIQSF
+558 RESVNATVQSF
-569 KRSEQLGYCA
+569 RRSEQLGYCA

-585 STEVFNVIDRGD
+585 STEVFSVIDRGD

-602 PPVDTSTLLAKQ
+602 PPIDTSTLLTKQ
-614 KSNPR
+614 KSNPK

-647 EYPVA
+647 EYPIA
-652 VVPELFN
+652 VVPDVFN
-659 DDSPAPD
+659 TDSPAPD
-666 IVLSEACYG
+666 IILSEACYG
-675 ANILGKTARE
+675 ANILDKTAKD
-685 SMAMNLLATGSR
+685 SMAMNLLTVGSR
-697 SFIGSTCIA
+697 SFVGSTCIA
-706 YGSVNKPLVGADLLA
+706 YGSVNKALVGADLLA
-721 YNIWTHVQNGVPVG
+721 HNFWTHVQNSVPVG

-742 LALASRM
+742 LTLASRM
-749 TQTQG
+749 TQAQG

-765 SFVLYGDPLANKE
+765 SFVLYGDPLASKE
-778 SLRNIPKPLLRPSKT
+778 SLKSIPKPLLRPSKT
-793 LIIKTISDSHEEMVV
+793 LVIKTISDSHEEMVV

-878 FEKIPH
+878 IKTISH
-884 DHYARMTFDQ
+884 DSYARMTFDQ

>member
-1 MIPYRVPKN
+1 MIPYRLPKN

-41 LIWLASYPGDLLVS
+41 LIWLASYPGDLLVN

-61 LAELGDLE
+61 LAELGDTE
-69 MAVGNLQK
+69 MAVGALQK
-77 VIAYDPEFPEAMSL
+77 IIAYDPEFTEAMSL

-100 IDAEYHSSL
+100 IDIEYHSSL

-116 APVPPTA
+116 APVPPIA
-123 KWFAPLMNARR
+123 KWFAPFMNARQ
-134 AYEAGDQA
+134 AYEAEDQS
-142 AAEKAILQALAHN
+142 AAEKAVLQALAHN
-155 PNLPLP
+155 PSLPLP
-161 AILHMQI
+161 AILHMRI

-174 MTLLDTLSGIYGN
+174 MTLLDTLAGIYGS
-187 RWPDCIQIKLL
+187 RWQDCIQIKLL

-207 EDSQGVEKLHWS
+207 EDARGVEKLHWS
-219 AAHDISGQVANRL
+219 AAHDVSGQAANRL
-232 LGADHTFKP
+232 LGVEHAFKP
-241 IWPEDL
+241 IWPDDL

-264 WNALGASGAGNGSE
+264 WNALA
-278 TPAQPA
+278 TPAAAVSPA
-284 APAQHLASQS
+284 TPLADAGTAPNQLGNTSSLPVTQKISDFTNTDEIDH
-294 ALSGSPTVPRM
+294 
-305 VSEFA
+305 
-310 NSAEVDYSEVPPEAF
+310 SEVPPEAF
-325 LLSKSPNFGD
+325 LLSKSPDFGD
-335 EKHTKARNETV
+335 EKHTKARDETV
-346 DSLNEIQA
+346 ASLNEIQA
-354 EFDKLA
+354 EFDRIA
-360 KTMRKTELTTADA
+360 KSLRKSELSTADA
-373 RFPNYVLMTSRT
+373 RFPNYVLMSSKT
-385 ALTNKYGGNTANVII
+385 ALTQKYGANTANVII

-406 SIKITAL
+406 AIKITAL
-413 PGWNSVVFVPDDPRI
+413 PGWNSVVLVPDDPRI
-428 ANDLGLTPNLANDAW
+428 ANDLGLTPSQTNEAW
-443 KLKLALADLDKQLA
+443 NLKLALAELDKKLA
-457 GKGEMIGTLLIVGGN
+457 EKGEMIGTLLIIGGN

-480 PNPTDDADSYV
+480 PNPTDDADTYV

-513 IPDEAGND
+513 IPDEAGSD

-541 AKTFISG
+541 AKTIISG
-548 TVFENWLFNF
+548 TVFESWIFNL
-558 RETLNATIQSF
+558 RESIFATLQSF
-569 KRSEQLGYCA
+569 RRSEQLGYCA
-579 EVWKIP
+579 EVWRIP
-585 STEVFNVIDRGD
+585 SADVFSVIDRGD

-602 PPVDTSTLLAKQ
+602 PPEDTSSVLARQ
-614 KSNPR
+614 KSNPS
-619 FAYFNLHGLKDAP
+619 FGYFNLHGLKDAP

-637 SDFTRRLNSP
+637 SDLARRLDSP

-652 VVPELFN
+652 VVPSLF
-659 DDSPAPD
+659 SAATPAPD

-675 ANILGKTARE
+675 ANILEKTAGQ
-685 SMAMNLLATGSR
+685 SVALNLLSAGSR
-697 SFIGSTCIA
+697 SFVGSTCIA

-721 YNIWTHVQNGVPVG
+721 HSFWTQVQNSMPVG

-742 LALASRM
+742 LTLASKM
-749 TQTQG
+749 TQAQG

-765 SFVLYGDPLANKE
+765 SFVLYGDPLANKD
-778 SLRNIPKPLLRPSKT
+778 SLRNIPKPLLRPAKH
-793 LIIKTISDSHEEMVV
+793 LEIKTISDSHEEMVV
-808 SPEEMPDEILENVK
+808 TPEEMPNEILDNVR
-822 KVISAYLPGLDNATV
+822 KVISEYLPGLDNATV

-849 TAGVKDRKSRKH
+849 PLGAKDRKSRKV

-878 FEKIPH
+878 IRQISHEQ
-884 DHYARMTFDQ
+884 YARMTFDH

>member
-1 MIPYRVPKN
+1 MIPYRLPKN

-41 LIWLASYPGDLLVS
+41 LIWLASYPGDLLVN

-61 LAELGDLE
+61 LAELGDTE
-69 MAVGNLQK
+69 MAVGALQK
-77 VIAYDPEFPEAMSL
+77 IIAYDPEFTEAMSL

-100 IDAEYHSSL
+100 IDIEYHSSL

-116 APVPPTA
+116 APVPPIA
-123 KWFAPLMNARR
+123 KWFAPFMNARQ
-134 AYEAGDQA
+134 AYEAEDQS
-142 AAEKAILQALAHN
+142 AAEKAVLQALAHN
-155 PNLPLP
+155 PSLPLP
-161 AILHMQI
+161 AILHMRI

-174 MTLLDTLSGIYGN
+174 MTLLDTLAGIYGS
-187 RWPDCIQIKLL
+187 RWQDCIQIKLL

-207 EDSQGVEKLHWS
+207 EDARGVEKLHWS
-219 AAHDISGQVANRL
+219 AAHDVSGQAANRL
-232 LGADHTFKP
+232 LGVEHAFKP
-241 IWPEDL
+241 IWPDDL

-264 WNALGASGAGNGSE
+264 WNALA
-278 TPAQPA
+278 TPAAAVSPA
-284 APAQHLASQS
+284 TPLADAGTAPNQLGNTSSLPVTQKISDFTNTDEIDH
-294 ALSGSPTVPRM
+294 
-305 VSEFA
+305 
-310 NSAEVDYSEVPPEAF
+310 SEVPPEAF
-325 LLSKSPNFGD
+325 LLSKSPDFGD
-335 EKHTKARNETV
+335 EKHTKARDETV
-346 DSLNEIQA
+346 ASLNEIQA
-354 EFDKLA
+354 EFDRIA
-360 KTMRKTELTTADA
+360 KSLRKSELSTADA
-373 RFPNYVLMTSRT
+373 RFPNYVLMSSKT
-385 ALTNKYGGNTANVII
+385 ALTQKYGANTANVII

-406 SIKITAL
+406 AIKITAL
-413 PGWNSVVFVPDDPRI
+413 PGWNSVVLVPDDPRI
-428 ANDLGLTPNLANDAW
+428 ANDLGLTPSQTNEAW
-443 KLKLALADLDKQLA
+443 NLKLALAELDKKLA
-457 GKGEMIGTLLIVGGN
+457 EKGEMIGTLLIIGGN

-480 PNPTDDADSYV
+480 PNPTDDADTYV

-513 IPDEAGND
+513 IPDEAGSD

-541 AKTFISG
+541 AKTIISG
-548 TVFENWLFNF
+548 TVFESWIFNL
-558 RETLNATIQSF
+558 RESIFATLQSF
-569 KRSEQLGYCA
+569 RRSEQLGYCA
-579 EVWKIP
+579 EVWRIP
-585 STEVFNVIDRGD
+585 SADVFSVIDRGD

-602 PPVDTSTLLAKQ
+602 PPEDTSSVLARQ
-614 KSNPR
+614 KSNPS
-619 FAYFNLHGLKDAP
+619 FGYFNLHGLKDAP

-637 SDFTRRLNSP
+637 SDLARRLDSP

-652 VVPELFN
+652 VVPSLF
-659 DDSPAPD
+659 SAATPAPD

-675 ANILGKTARE
+675 ANILEKTAGQ
-685 SMAMNLLATGSR
+685 SVALNLLSAGSR
-697 SFIGSTCIA
+697 SFVGSTCIA

-721 YNIWTHVQNGVPVG
+721 HSFWTQVQNSMPVG

-742 LALASRM
+742 LTLASKM
-749 TQTQG
+749 TQAQG

-765 SFVLYGDPLANKE
+765 SFVLYGDPLANKD
-778 SLRNIPKPLLRPSKT
+778 SLRSIPKPLLRPAKH
-793 LIIKTISDSHEEMVV
+793 LEIKTISDSHEEMVV
-808 SPEEMPDEILENVK
+808 TPEEMPNEILDNVR
-822 KVISAYLPGLDNATV
+822 KVISEYLPGLDNATV

-849 TAGVKDRKSRKH
+849 PLGAKDRKSRKV

-878 FEKIPH
+878 IKQISHEQ
-884 DHYARMTFDQ
+884 YARMTFDH

>member
-1 MIPYRVPKN
+1 MIPYRLPKN

-41 LIWLASYPGDLLVS
+41 LIWLASYPGDLLVN

-61 LAELGDLE
+61 LAELGDTE
-69 MAVGNLQK
+69 MAVGALQK
-77 VIAYDPEFPEAMSL
+77 IIAYDPEFTEAMSL

-100 IDAEYHSSL
+100 IDIEYHSSL

-116 APVPPTA
+116 APVPPIA
-123 KWFAPLMNARR
+123 KWFAPFMNARQ
-134 AYEAGDQA
+134 AYEAGDQS
-142 AAEKAILQALAHN
+142 AAEKAVLQALAHN
-155 PNLPLP
+155 PSLPLP
-161 AILHMQI
+161 AILHMRI

-174 MTLLDTLSGIYGN
+174 MTLLDTLAGIYGS
-187 RWPDCIQIKLL
+187 RWQDCIQIKLL

-207 EDSQGVEKLHWS
+207 EDARGVEKLHWS
-219 AAHDISGQVANRL
+219 AAHDVSGQAANRL
-232 LGADHTFKP
+232 LGVEHAFKP
-241 IWPEDL
+241 IWPDDL

-264 WNALGASGAGNGSE
+264 WNALA
-278 TPAQPA
+278 TPAA
-284 APAQHLASQS
+284 AANTAATLADAGTAPNQLGNTSSLPVTQKIS
-294 ALSGSPTVPRM
+294 DFTNTD
-305 VSEFA
+305 EI
-310 NSAEVDYSEVPPEAF
+310 DYSEVPPEAF
-325 LLSKSPNFGD
+325 LLSKSPDFGD
-335 EKHTKARNETV
+335 EKHTKARDETV
-346 DSLNEIQA
+346 ASLNEIQA
-354 EFDKLA
+354 EFDRIA
-360 KTMRKTELTTADA
+360 KSLRKSELSTADA
-373 RFPNYVLMTSRT
+373 RFPNYVLMSSKT
-385 ALTNKYGGNTANVII
+385 ALTQKYGANTANVII

-406 SIKITAL
+406 AIKITAL
-413 PGWNSVVFVPDDPRI
+413 PGWNSVVLVPDDPRI
-428 ANDLGLTPNLANDAW
+428 ANDLGLTPSQTNEAW
-443 KLKLALADLDKQLA
+443 NLKLALAELDKKLA
-457 GKGEMIGTLLIVGGN
+457 EKGEMIGTLLIIGGN

-480 PNPTDDADSYV
+480 PNPTDDADTYV

-513 IPDEAGND
+513 IPDEAGSD

-541 AKTFISG
+541 AKTIISG
-548 TVFENWLFNF
+548 TVFESWIFNL
-558 RETLNATIQSF
+558 RESIFATLQSF
-569 KRSEQLGYCA
+569 RRSEQLGYCA
-579 EVWKIP
+579 EVWRIP
-585 STEVFNVIDRGD
+585 SADVFSVIDRGD

-602 PPVDTSTLLAKQ
+602 PPEDTSSVLARQ
-614 KSNPR
+614 KSNPS
-619 FAYFNLHGLKDAP
+619 FGYFNLHGLKDAP

-637 SDFTRRLNSP
+637 SDLARRLDSP

-652 VVPELFN
+652 VVPSLF
-659 DDSPAPD
+659 SAATPAPD

-675 ANILGKTARE
+675 ANILEKTAGQ
-685 SMAMNLLATGSR
+685 SVALNLLSAGSR
-697 SFIGSTCIA
+697 SFVGSTCIA

-721 YNIWTHVQNGVPVG
+721 HSFWTQVQNSMPVG

-742 LALASRM
+742 LTLASKM
-749 TQTQG
+749 TQAQG

-765 SFVLYGDPLANKE
+765 SFVLYGDPLANKD
-778 SLRNIPKPLLRPSKT
+778 SLRSIPKPLLRPAKH
-793 LIIKTISDSHEEMVV
+793 LEIKTISDSHEEMVV
-808 SPEEMPDEILENVK
+808 TPEEMPNEILDNVR
-822 KVISAYLPGLDNATV
+822 KVISEYLPGLDNATV

-849 TAGVKDRKSRKH
+849 PLGAKDRKSRKV

-878 FEKIPH
+878 IRQISHEQ
-884 DHYARMTFDQ
+884 YARMTFDH

>member
-41 LIWLASYPGDLLVS
+41 LIWLASYPGDLLVN
-55 YIYAAI
+55 YIYSAI
-61 LAELGDLE
+61 LAELGDVE
-69 MAVGNLQK
+69 MAVGNLEK
-77 VIAYDPEFPEAMSL
+77 IIAYDPEFLEAMSL

-100 IDAEYHSSL
+100 IDVEYHSSL

-123 KWFAPLMNARR
+123 KWFTPFMNARR
-134 AYEAGDQA
+134 AFEAGDQA

-161 AILHMQI
+161 AIMHMRI

-174 MTLLDTLSGIYGN
+174 MTLLDTLAGIYGN

-207 EDSQGVEKLHWS
+207 EDARGVEKLHWS
-219 AAHDISGQVANRL
+219 AAHDISGQAAIRL

-241 IWPEDL
+241 IWPDDL

-264 WNALGASGAGNGSE
+264 WNALATPNTATAPTGSAQSSAA
-278 TPAQPA
+278 AQPA
-284 APAQHLASQS
+284 AAGLLPATQKI
-294 ALSGSPTVPRM
+294 TD
-305 VSEFA
+305 FA
-310 NSAEVDYSEVPPEAF
+310 NTDDVDYSEVPPEAF

-335 EKHTKARNETV
+335 EKQTKARNETV
-346 DSLNEIQA
+346 ESLNEIQA
-354 EFDKLA
+354 EFDKIA
-360 KTMRKTELTTADA
+360 KTMRKSELTTADA

-385 ALTNKYGGNTANVII
+385 ALTNKYGANTANVII

-406 SIKITAL
+406 STKITAL
-413 PGWNSVVFVPDDPRI
+413 PGWNSVVLVPDDARI
-428 ANDLGLTPNLANDAW
+428 VNDLGLTPSLANDAW
-443 KLKLALADLDKQLA
+443 KLKLALADLDKNLA
-457 GKGEMIGTLLIVGGN
+457 AKGEMIGTLLIIGGN

-480 PNPTDDADSYV
+480 PNPTDDADTYV
-491 PSDNPYA
+491 PSDNPYS

-513 IPDEAGND
+513 IPDEAGSD

-541 AKTFISG
+541 AKTIISG
-548 TVFENWLFNF
+548 TVFGNWLFNL
-558 RETLNATIQSF
+558 RESVNATVQSF
-569 KRSEQLGYCA
+569 RRSEQLGYCA

-585 STEVFNVIDRGD
+585 STEVFSVIDRGD

-602 PPVDTSTLLAKQ
+602 PPIDTSTLLTKQ
-614 KSNPR
+614 KSSPK

-647 EYPVA
+647 EYPIA
-652 VVPELFN
+652 VVPDVFN
-659 DDSPAPD
+659 TDSPAPD
-666 IVLSEACYG
+666 IILSEACYG
-675 ANILGKTARE
+675 ANILEKTAKD
-685 SMAMNLLATGSR
+685 SMAMNLLTVGSR
-697 SFIGSTCIA
+697 SFVGSTCIA

-721 YNIWTHVQNGVPVG
+721 HNFWTHVQNSVPVG

-742 LALASRM
+742 LTLASRM
-749 TQTQG
+749 TQAQG

-765 SFVLYGDPLANKE
+765 SFVLYGDPLASKE
-778 SLRNIPKPLLRPSKT
+778 SLKSIPKPLLRPSKT
-793 LIIKTISDSHEEMVV
+793 LVIKTISDSHEEMVV

-878 FEKIPH
+878 IKTISH
-884 DHYARMTFDQ
+884 DSYARMTFDQ

>member
-1 MIPYRVPKN
+1 
-10 DEAMIVR
+10 
-17 RGKFLTLVQTAMNK
+17 
-31 RELQFVRQAC
+31 
-41 LIWLASYPGDLLVS
+41 
-55 YIYAAI
+55 
-61 LAELGDLE
+61 
-69 MAVGNLQK
+69 
-77 VIAYDPEFPEAMSL
+77 
-91 LSQLVNGEA
+91 
-100 IDAEYHSSL
+100 
-109 AYLQRNP
+109 
-116 APVPPTA
+116 
-123 KWFAPLMNARR
+123 
-134 AYEAGDQA
+134 
-142 AAEKAILQALAHN
+142 
-155 PNLPLP
+155 
-161 AILHMQI
+161 
-168 IHKNGN
+168 
-174 MTLLDTLSGIYGN
+174 MTLLDTLAGIYETAGRIASRLN
-187 RWPDCIQIKLL
+187 FFPLWQIC
-198 SALADMQQG
+198 SRA
-207 EDSQGVEKLHWS
+207 EDARGVEKLHWS
-219 AAHDISGQVANRL
+219 AAHDVSGQVANRL
-232 LGADHTFKP
+232 LGADHAFKP

-264 WNALGASGAGNGSE
+264 WNALATPGAGMASE
-278 TPAQPA
+278 TVAEPA
-284 APAQHLASQS
+284 AAAQHAAPPQAAPS
-294 ALSGSPTVPRM
+294 ASPTVPRK

-310 NSAEVDYSEVPPEAF
+310 NTEQVDYSEVPPEAF
-325 LLSKSPNFGD
+325 LLSKSPDFGD
-335 EKHTKARNETV
+335 EKNTKARNEKV

-385 ALTNKYGGNTANVII
+385 ALTNKYGANTANVII

-428 ANDLGLTPNLANDAW
+428 ANDLGLTPSLANDAW

-457 GKGEMIGTLLIVGGN
+457 AKGEMIGTLLIIGGN
-472 DIVPFHQL
+472 VSSPSTAAQ
-480 PNPTDDADSYV
+480 PTDDADNYV

-513 IPDEAGND
+513 IPDEAGSD

-548 TVFENWLFNF
+548 TVFENWLFNL
-558 RETLNATIQSF
+558 RETLNAAVQNL

-585 STEVFNVIDRGD
+585 STEVFSVIDRGD

-602 PPVDTSTLLAKQ
+602 PPVDTSSLLSKQ
-614 KSNPR
+614 KSNPK
-619 FAYFNLHGLKDAP
+619 FAYFNLHGLKDSR

-652 VVPELFN
+652 VVPELFSA
-659 DDSPAPD
+659 DTPAPD

-675 ANILGKTARE
+675 ANILEKTARE
-685 SMAMNLLATGSR
+685 SMAMNFLATGSR

-721 YNIWTHVQNGVPVG
+721 HSVWTHIQNGVPVG

-742 LALASRM
+742 LALASHM

-765 SFVLYGDPLANKE
+765 SFVLYGDPLASKE
-778 SLRNIPKPLLRPSKT
+778 SLRSIPSLCCARQNPGNQ
-793 LIIKTISDSHEEMVV
+793 TISDSHEEMVV

-849 TAGVKDRKSRKH
+849 TAGVRDRKSRKH

-878 FEKIPH
+878 FEKKPH
-884 DHYARMTFDQ
+884 DHYARMTFDR
-894 KGEMI
+894 KVKMI
-899 KLSLSK
+899 KLSLPE